1 MIIQR
6 GPKRNILTLKDLEEE
21 WSAMEGKRQ
30 AGILAAGFVTE
41 GMTVGLGTGS
51 TVYYTI
57 LKLGEMAK
65 EGMKLRCV
73 STSEATT
80 NLAESLNLTLV
91 PMSEAEEID
100 ITIDGADEVD
110 RYYSGIKGGGGAL
123 LYEKLVADISRRVI
137 WVVDRSKLVER
148 LGAFPLP
155 VEIVPFSHVQLMR
168 KLEAMGFSPKLRMS
182 GNCPFLTDE
191 KNYIIDLKTGFIDDP
206 EGLHRL
212 LKLMPGVIET
222 GLFIAM
228 ADTVVVGSEDG
239 VEVLE
244 SVK

>member
-1 MIIQR
+1 
-6 GPKRNILTLKDLEEE
+6 
-21 WSAMEGKRQ
+21 MEGKRQ
-30 AGILAAGFVTE
+30 AGILAAGFVKD

-51 TVYYTI
+51 TVYHTI
-57 LKLGEMAK
+57 MRLVEMVR
-65 EGMKLRCV
+65 EGMRIRCV

-80 NLAESLNLTLV
+80 DLAESLGLDLV
-91 PMSEAEEID
+91 PMSEVPEID

-110 RYYSGIKGGGGAL
+110 RSYNGIKGGGGAL
-123 LYEKLVADISRRVI
+123 LYEKLVADISGSVV

-155 VEIVPFSHVQLMR
+155 IEVVPFSHMQLMR
-168 KLEAMGFSPKLRMS
+168 KLEAMGFEPRLRMS
-182 GNCPFLTDE
+182 GDRPFTTDE

-206 EGLHRL
+206 RGLHEL

-228 ADTVVVGSEDG
+228 ADTVVVGGEDG
-239 VEVLE
+239 AKVLE
-244 SVK
+244 SHG